1 MYHIIHIMM
10 VPRVSQHCLFNCT
23 YMQLTV
29 WQNVLIQTLQHTIVK
44 LKAKDIFYLPGMDSA
59 NMK

>member
-1 MYHIIHIMM
+1 MM